1 MGGGGRCLGQ
11 VSRAAGRQGRCAH
24 GMGRVLPAGPMRR
37 LARGGAVTHGHQERP
52 ERPPAVPGAPTA
64 PPVPPSEPGPSW
76 AVGGGVGGAA
86 PGPGGGCGAR
96 LPASPAPRE
105 LGGPRR
111 SRPVEPGGPALP
123 TLPQWGVWR
132 AGAFWGPTAAPL
144 SVLAGS
150 RPGLGSCVAGR
161 PRVPGATLSAAHPNG
176 RPPEGSLFSW
186 FWGPDRT
193 LEGSP
198 GCAPA
203 GGSGGSFQP
212 LAAPRGRAGAGI
224 TPPSTS
230 VVGTPS
236 APLPRGPRA
245 ASRVTPRILI

>member
-1 MGGGGRCLGQ
+1 MGAL
-11 VSRAAGRQGRCAH
+11 
-24 GMGRVLPAGPMRR
+24 LPTGIR
-37 LARGGAVTHGHQERP
+37 
-52 ERPPAVPGAPTA
+52 
-64 PPVPPSEPGPSW
+64 SGPSGPQLSREPPRHPLRHPRSRGHPGQW
-76 AVGGGVGGAA
+76 GGGVGGAA